1 MNRNKGE
8 RKMRTTD
15 LFDNYL
21 NERLSAEDKTGF
33 ENLLR
38 TDEIMAH
45 AFNEHKMLVD
55 SLKLHANRNDLK
67 KKLKAIHEKE
77 FGGANVISINRE
89 ENFAKRHGR
98 TMVVAASTAF
108 IAVLSTVAVLSTGG
122 YLLKQQSNQITD
134 LNRVVMEL
142 KASSDGVVEG
152 IKVGSKKVAYAP
164 ANLEGSAFA
173 LNNKGYILTS
183 YHMVKGAD
191 SIFIRNNST
200 ERTLTKLIFSD
211 PKLDL
216 AVLKIEN
223 KELYKN
229 WQVPFSL
236 NEKSTDIGEKV
247 FTLGYPRKEIVYGEG
262 SLSSLSGYSN
272 DTNMYQISIPVN
284 PGNSGSPLL
293 DENGAIIGVIRG
305 KITGEEATGFA
316 IKATQILNSIKN
328 CEIDS
333 TKQDLLSQ
341 NGKKSGLKK
350 LKRSEQVKRINPYVF
365 NVMVYKKD

>member
-1 MNRNKGE
+1 M
-8 RKMRTTD
+8 
-15 LFDNYL
+15 
-21 NERLSAEDKTGF
+21 
-33 ENLLR
+33 
-38 TDEIMAH
+38 
-45 AFNEHKMLVD
+45 
-55 SLKLHANRNDLK
+55 
-67 KKLKAIHEKE
+67 
-77 FGGANVISINRE
+77 
-89 ENFAKRHGR
+89 
-98 TMVVAASTAF
+98 AASTAF

-152 IKVGSKKVAYAP
+152 ITKSNKKIAYAP

-191 SIFIRNNST
+191 SIFIRNATT
-200 ERTLTKLIFSD
+200 ERALTTLVMSN

-216 AVLKIEN
+216 AILKIEN
-223 KELYKN
+223 KDLYKN
-229 WQVPFSL
+229 WQVPFTL
-236 NEKSTDIGEKV
+236 NEKSTDVGEKV
-247 FTLGYPRKEIVYGEG
+247 FTLGYPRKEMVYGEG

-284 PGNSGSPLL
+284 PGNSGGPLL
-293 DENGAIIGVIRG
+293 DENGSIIGVIKG

-316 IKATQILNSIKN
+316 IKANEILNSIKS

-341 NGKKSGLKK
+341 NGKKTNLKK
-350 LKRSEQVKRINPYVF
+350 LKRSEQIKRINPYVF
-365 NVMVYKKD
+365 NVLVYKKD